1 MRPRTIRTRFRGH
14 DWTVVYRDEMPEAE
28 KDFLGVTHEGRIA
41 KRIRIFAGLW
51 GFRRLDTELHEA
63 LHAAYPMLDEEAV
76 KQGATDIARLL
87 WRIGY
92 RLKASGAGR

>member
-41 KRIRIFAGLW
+41 KRIRIFAG
-51 GFRRLDTELHEA
+51 
-63 LHAAYPMLDEEAV
+63 
-76 KQGATDIARLL
+76 
-87 WRIGY
+87 
-92 RLKASGAGR
+92 